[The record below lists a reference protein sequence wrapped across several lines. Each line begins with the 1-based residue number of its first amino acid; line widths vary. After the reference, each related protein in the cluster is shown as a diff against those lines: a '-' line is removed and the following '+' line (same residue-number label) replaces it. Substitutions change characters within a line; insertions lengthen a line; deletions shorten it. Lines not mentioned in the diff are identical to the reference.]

1 MIHIQKMAPGPPKSR
16 PVPTPTMLPVPMVAA
31 SAVVSAP
38 NCEMSPSDLCGSSL
52 VTESLMAVPSLRW
65 MKPVRT
71 VMNTCVNSSSK
82 IMMGPHTKLSTA
94 SMTSSTPVA
103 AARLPARLVKGSMK
117 NEYKNSSMMVCL
129 LPLCVRFFSN
139 QPQRLRRARINRMR
153 GY

>member
-1 MIHIQKMAPGPPKSR
+1 
-16 PVPTPTMLPVPMVAA
+16 
-31 SAVVSAP
+31 
-38 NCEMSPSDLCGSSL
+38 
-52 VTESLMAVPSLRW
+52 MAVPSLRW

-129 LPLCVRFFSN
+129 LPLRVRFFSN